1 MNKAAAG
8 SVFYDQAMPD
18 HPTARRAPRFVPSAN
33 ATDCHFH
40 VYAKGARFPDH
51 EMDQALALHRRLGIG
66 RGILVQPDPQSREVT
81 LKGLAMAGPNYRGVT
96 PIAEVPSAKEI
107 AALHA
112 AGMRGARFIF
122 LARHG
127 IRPDIA
133 TMRQTVERI
142 APFGW
147 HLVFLMDPPDMLD
160 VFDFLRGLSI
170 PFVLDHMGR
179 LDVSGGLQHPAFQS
193 LLELVRRDN
202 GWVKLSGS
210 DRVSKTGAPF
220 HDAIPYAQALIA
232 AAPDRVIW
240 GSDWPHPAD
249 SYDPD
254 DADLVDLI
262 PLIAPDAA
270 QQRKLLVDN
279 PARLVGF

>member
-1 MNKAAAG
+1 
-8 SVFYDQAMPD
+8 VLYDCVMAQ
-18 HPTARRAPRFVPSAN
+18 HPAEQRKPRFVPPAN

-51 EMDQALALHRRLGIG
+51 EMDQALALHRRLGIS
-66 RGILVQPDPQSREVT
+66 RGILVQPDVQNRDIT
-81 LKGLAMAGPNYRGVT
+81 LIGLALAGPNYRGVM
-96 PIAEVPSAKEI
+96 PVAAVPSEKEI
-107 AALHA
+107 EALHA

-133 TMRQTVERI
+133 TMRRTVERI
-142 APFGW
+142 AAFGW

-160 VFDFLRGLSI
+160 VFDFLCSLRI

-179 LDVSGGLQHPAFQS
+179 LDVSGGLEHPAFQA

-220 HDAIPYAQALIA
+220 HEAIPYAQALIA

-240 GSDWPHPAD
+240 GSDWPHPANP
-249 SYDPD
+249 YNPD

-262 PLIAPDAA
+262 PLMAPDPA
-270 QQRKLLVDN
+270 QQQKLLVDN

>member
-1 MNKAAAG
+1 MDKAARRT
-8 SVFYDQAMPD
+8 YDRGMAENPTECRQPRFAMP
-18 HPTARRAPRFVPSAN
+18 TG

-40 VYAKGARFPDH
+40 VYEKGARFPDH

-66 RGILVQPDPQSREVT
+66 RGILVQPDVASRAIT

-96 PIAEVPSAKEI
+96 PIVEVPSEKEI
-107 AALHA
+107 GALHA
-112 AGMRGARFIF
+112 IGMRGARFIF

-127 IRPDIA
+127 AKPDIA
-133 TMRQTVERI
+133 MMGQTAERI

-147 HLVFLMDPPDMLD
+147 HVAFLMDPQDMLEI
-160 VFDFLRGLSI
+160 FDFLRGLPV

-179 LDVSGGLQHPAFQS
+179 LDVTGGLEHPAFQS

-202 GWVKLSGS
+202 GWVKLSGA
-210 DRVSKTGAPF
+210 DRVSKTGAPY
-220 HDAIPYAQALIA
+220 HEAIPYAHALIA

-240 GSDWPHPAD
+240 GSDWPHPANP
-249 SYDPD
+249 YNPD

-270 QQRKLLVDN
+270 QQRKMLVDN
-279 PARLVGF
+279 PARLIGF

>member
-1 MNKAAAG
+1 MAESKE
-8 SVFYDQAMPD
+8 Q
-18 HPTARRAPRFVPSAN
+18 RKPRFVLPTN

-40 VYAKGARFPDH
+40 VYEKGARFPDH
-51 EMDQALALHRRLGIG
+51 EMDRALALHRRLGIG
-66 RGILVQPDPQSREVT
+66 RGILVQPDVQSRAIT
-81 LKGLAMAGPNYRGVT
+81 LKGLALAGPNYRGVT
-96 PIAEVPSAKEI
+96 PIAELPSEKGIE
-107 AALHA
+107 ALHA

-147 HLVFLMDPPDMLD
+147 HVVFLMDPQDMLD
-160 VFDFLRGLSI
+160 VFDFLRGLTV
-170 PFVLDHMGR
+170 PFVLDHIGR
-179 LDVSGGLQHPAFQS
+179 VDVGGGLEHPAFRA

-210 DRVSKTGAPF
+210 DRVSKAGPPF
-220 HDAIPYAQALIA
+220 HEAIPYAQALIA

-240 GSDWPHPAD
+240 GSDWPHPANL
-249 SYDPD
+249 YDPE

-262 PLIAPDAA
+262 PLMAPDAA
-270 QQRKLLVDN
+270 QQRKMLVDN

>member
-1 MNKAAAG
+1 MIGAMNDTTERAA
-8 SVFYDQAMPD
+8 PR
-18 HPTARRAPRFVPSAN
+18 PPRFVMPPGAV
-33 ATDCHFH
+33 DCHFH

-66 RGILVQPDPQSREVT
+66 RGVLVQPDVASRDIT
-81 LKGLAMAGPNYRGVT
+81 LQGLAMAGPNYRGVT
-96 PIAEVPSAKEI
+96 PIVEVPSEKEI
-107 AALHA
+107 AALHE
-112 AGMRGARFIF
+112 AGFRGARFIF

-127 IRPDIA
+127 ARPDLA
-133 TMRQTVERI
+133 MMRQTIERI

-147 HLVFLMDPPDMLD
+147 HVAFLLDPSDMLEI
-160 VFDFLRGLSI
+160 FDFLCTLPV

-179 LDVSGGLQHPAFQS
+179 LDVSGGLGHPAFQS
-193 LLELVRRDN
+193 LLELVRRDH

-210 DRVSKTGAPF
+210 DRISKTGAPF
-220 HDAIPYAQALIA
+220 HDAIPYAHALIA

-240 GSDWPHPAD
+240 GSDWPHPANP
-249 SYDPD
+249 YNPD

-262 PLIAPDAA
+262 PLLAPDPVR
-270 QQRKLLVDN
+270 QRKLLVDN

>member
-1 MNKAAAG
+1 MA
-8 SVFYDQAMPD
+8 D
-18 HPTARRAPRFVPSAN
+18 HPSTRRQPRFVLPPN

-40 VYAKGARFPDH
+40 VYAKGVRFPDH
-51 EMDQALALHRRLGIG
+51 EMDQALALHRRLGIT
-66 RGILVQPDPQSREVT
+66 RGILVQPDVQSRDIT
-81 LKGLAMAGPNYRGVT
+81 LKGLALAGPNYRGVM
-96 PIAEVPSAKEI
+96 PIAAVPSEQEI
-107 AALHA
+107 EALHS

-142 APFGW
+142 APLGW
-147 HLVFLMDPPDMLD
+147 QVVFLLDPQDMLD
-160 VFDFLRGLSI
+160 VFDFLSGLTS

-179 LDVSGGLQHPAFQS
+179 VDVGGGVDHPAFQA

-240 GSDWPHPAD
+240 GSDWPHPANP
-249 SYDPD
+249 YNPD

-262 PLIAPDAA
+262 PLMAPAAA

>member
-1 MNKAAAG
+1 
-8 SVFYDQAMPD
+8 VFYDPVMAESKEQ
-18 HPTARRAPRFVPSAN
+18 RKPRFVLPTN

-40 VYAKGARFPDH
+40 VYEKGARFPDH
-51 EMDQALALHRRLGIG
+51 EMDRALALHRRLGIG
-66 RGILVQPDPQSREVT
+66 RGILVQPDVQSRAIT
-81 LKGLAMAGPNYRGVT
+81 LKGLALAGPNYRGVT
-96 PIAEVPSAKEI
+96 PIAELPSEKGIE
-107 AALHA
+107 ALHA

-147 HLVFLMDPPDMLD
+147 HVVFLMDPQDMLD
-160 VFDFLRGLSI
+160 VFDFLRGLTV
-170 PFVLDHMGR
+170 PFVLDHIGR
-179 LDVSGGLQHPAFQS
+179 VDVGGGLEHPAFRA

-210 DRVSKTGAPF
+210 DRVSKAGPPF
-220 HDAIPYAQALIA
+220 HEAIPYAQALIA

-240 GSDWPHPAD
+240 GSDWPHPANL
-249 SYDPD
+249 YDPE

-262 PLIAPDAA
+262 PLMAPDAA
-270 QQRKLLVDN
+270 QQRKMLVDN